1 MPEKRSDTSASGKTF
16 VRGKTID
23 DDERGRGRPQAARVV
38 RRVIQNRQAA
48 GFRHLGRM
56 GRLGVPGGG
65 RGAFK
70 GRLPLR
76 PIPKGPSHK
85 EAARRMTV
93 KVSYV
98 RNKKPGQWARHG
110 QYLERE
116 GTQKDQSAGVGFDAG
131 SDAVDLPALLN
142 DWQTADDPRLFKA
155 VLSPEDGDRLDLK
168 RYTREYMQRLA
179 PQLSEKRE
187 HIEWAAVAH
196 YNTGHPHVHVLLRGH
211 HNLQIPREL
220 LQHGMRNLGSEIA
233 TEHLGYRSPAEIAAS
248 RHKALDARRLTA
260 VDKEI
265 EKLTKPLPDGHQ
277 VITEAPLLPA
287 DKGYDKQR
295 ARIGR
300 LEALERLGLAEKAGH
315 VTWTLDKGWTQ
326 ALRDL
331 QTLQTRTE
339 MIAQSRALMTEPRCV
354 PQITKLKPGERLVGR
369 VLGAGMDER
378 HDRTFLLIEGTDYRA
393 HILYQNNAIEKAR
406 DAGDLKLRHLVAI
419 EGKSFEKSLAD
430 GSLADGQQGKI
441 IAYIKTTDYGLSIPD
456 KPASAPQIPA
466 QALDDALDAGMQPAD
481 TALTG
486 FQKFWHEQ
494 LLQRLRE
501 LDRTREK
508 AEKEKK
514 QEISRHRAIEKATAT
529 VKSED
534 RGMPPDTQKKER
546 TEKKRGSE
554 IE

>member
-1 MPEKRSDTSASGKTF
+1 MAEKRSDTSASGKTF

-23 DDERGRGRPQAARVV
+23 DDERSRGRPQAARVV
-38 RRVIQNRQAA
+38 RRVIHERRAT
-48 GFRHLGRM
+48 GFGK
-56 GRLGVPGGG
+56 PG
-65 RGAFK
+65 GAFK
-70 GRLPLR
+70 GRLPKQ

-93 KVSYV
+93 KVSYAQN
-98 RNKKPGQWARHG
+98 RKPGQWAKHG
-110 QYLERE
+110 KYLERE
-116 GTQKDQSAGVGFDAG
+116 GTQEDQSAGIGFNG
-131 SDAVDLPALLN
+131 QSDDVDLPDLLN
-142 DWQTADDPRLFKA
+142 DWQQADDPRLFKV

-168 RYTREYMQRLA
+168 QYTREYMQRLA
-179 PQLSEKRE
+179 PHLSDDPA

-233 TEHLGYRSPAEIAAS
+233 TEHLGYRSPAEIEAS
-248 RHKALDARRLTA
+248 QQKALDARRLTA

-265 EKLTKPLPDGHQ
+265 ETLTKPLPDGHQ

-295 ARIGR
+295 SRIGR

-378 HDRTFLLIEGTDYRA
+378 NDRTFLLVEGTDYRA

-406 DAGDLKLRHLVAI
+406 DAGEFKLRHLVAI
-419 EGKSFEKSLAD
+419 EGKSFEKGPAD
-430 GSLADGQQGKI
+430 GKPGKSI
-441 IAYIKTTDYGLSIPD
+441 PYTKTTDYGLSIPD
-456 KPASAPQIPA
+456 SPRKPVQIPV
-466 QALDDALDAGMQPAD
+466 QALDDALDAGAQPST

-486 FQKFWHEQ
+486 FQKFWHNQ
-494 LLQRLRE
+494 LLQRQFE
-501 LDRTREK
+501 REK
-508 AEKEKK
+508 A
-514 QEISRHRAIEKATAT
+514 QAIEK
-529 VKSED
+529 
-534 RGMPPDTQKKER
+534 QKKAEKAKQEKLEKQKAQ
-546 TEKKRGSE
+546 TKKRGSE